1 MKLRV
6 DGVPSGGDSRGHRE
20 VASSPH
26 PLSDAVEVMRNGRSA
41 ILGVSVVG
49 LGYATGPKCARIGN
63 GLLKN
68 LL

>member
-1 MKLRV
+1 MKLCV
-6 DGVPSGGDSRGHRE
+6 DGVPRGGDSRGRRV
-20 VASSPH
+20 VALSSR
-26 PLSDAVEVMRNGRSA
+26 PLSDAVEVMRSGRSA
-41 ILGVSVVG
+41 ILGVSVAG